1 MENCFSIEKTEHF
14 LTSIYKLYEKNL
26 LFCPQTSLQRSPV
39 QHWWQEV
46 NLLGRLLFGTGGK
59 ALLNEIDWNRG
70 FGFTKTK
77 RVFKFFLNKKHDFDN
92 SELAVTKLREI
103 RSA

>member
-59 ALLNEIDWNRG
+59 ALLNEIDWKRG
-70 FGFTKTK
+70 FGFTKPNGYL
-77 RVFKFFLNKKHDFDN
+77 RFFLNKKHDFDN
-92 SELAVTKLREI
+92 VELAVTKLWEI

>member
-59 ALLNEIDWNRG
+59 ALLNEIDWKRG
-70 FGFTKTK
+70 FGFNKTK
-77 RVFKFFLNKKHDFDN
+77 RVFKFF
-92 SELAVTKLREI
+92 
-103 RSA
+103 